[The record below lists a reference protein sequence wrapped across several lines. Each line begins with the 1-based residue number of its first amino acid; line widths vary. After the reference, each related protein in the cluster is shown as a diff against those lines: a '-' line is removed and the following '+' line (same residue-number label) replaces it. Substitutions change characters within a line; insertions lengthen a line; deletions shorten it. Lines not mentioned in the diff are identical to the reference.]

1 MLVCMGGNIMKTY
14 ELIDH
19 TADVAIKAY
28 GKTLSEAFEN
38 AAKGMFDII
47 TNNSNIENIGQYN
60 IELEADNLE
69 QLLVDWLSELL
80 FLNSANN
87 LVFGFFKV
95 DLDEKKGRLSAKVFG
110 EKFDISKH
118 KIGTEIKAV
127 TYHILEVKNSKPYHV
142 QVLFDI

>member
-1 MLVCMGGNIMKTY
+1 MKTY

-19 TADVAIKAY
+19 TADVGIKAH

-47 TNNSNIENIGQYN
+47 TDSSEIESIGQYD
-60 IELEADNLE
+60 IELEASDLE

-80 FLNSANN
+80 FLNSAKN
-87 LVFGFFKV
+87 LVFGFFKI
-95 DLDEKKGRLSAKVFG
+95 DLDEKNKKLTAKVFG
-110 EKFDISKH
+110 EKFDLSKH
-118 KIGTEIKAV
+118 KIGAEIKAV
-127 TYHILEVKNSKPYHV
+127 TYHMLEVKKKKPFHV

>member
-1 MLVCMGGNIMKTY
+1 MKTY
-14 ELIDH
+14 ELVDH
-19 TADVAIKAY
+19 TADVGIKAY

-47 TNNSNIENIGQYN
+47 TDSSEIENIGQYN
-60 IELEADNLE
+60 IELKAPDLE

-80 FLNSANN
+80 FLNSAKNI
-87 LVFGFFKV
+87 VFGFFKV
-95 DLDEKKGRLSAKVFG
+95 ELDDKNNKLSAKVFG

-118 KIGTEIKAV
+118 KAGAEIKAV
-127 TYHILEVKNSKPYHV
+127 TYHMVEVKNKKPFFV